1 MYSDIGFIIGVVLIG
16 LACAR
21 NKKINTDQMNKNI
34 QTMNDARMGMVC
46 TWLAYSD
53 DSTRPINTDQMN
65 KNIQTMND
73 ALWGKPEKKED
84 KKITNITLYH
94 MTLHEREKKP

>member
-1 MYSDIGFIIGVVLIG
+1 MKPIEEISFVSGAGLIVGSLILMFTVHEFMYSDIGFIIGVVLIG

-34 QTMNDARMGMVC
+34 QTMNDA
-46 TWLAYSD
+46 
-53 DSTRPINTDQMN
+53 
-65 KNIQTMND
+65 
-73 ALWGKPEKKED
+73 LWGKPEKKED
-84 KKITNITLYH
+84 KKITNITLYR